1 MFWWAILEVL
11 QKVYSTSSRNCIHFL
26 LARYSDL
33 AVYKL
38 HLVEIAKNMP
48 VEYLLMVLFQAR
60 QSLTAPLLLLLRM
73 LSN

>member
-1 MFWWAILEVL
+1 MQFLKFYKRSILQAPVIVSL
-11 QKVYSTSSRNCIHFL
+11 FL
-26 LARYSDL
+26 FARYSDL

-48 VEYLLMVLFQAR
+48 VEYLRMVLFHAR